1 MAAAAIWDAES
12 TVAQLALFGTR
23 PAFTLLVLTSAALWR
38 RYARLLRELAWP
50 RSILLLGGI
59 EFRDLGDD
67 RAANMCKLLNRG
79 ECKWQDLK
87 PVQGIAHHWAFGAV
101 AYDEF
106 IYVVGGLQAV
116 DPPHGQAESVFH
128 PGLGSF
134 NVNTGEW
141 KPLPPIPAL
150 ESKRHIPAL
159 LGDEIYVFCELGE
172 RMSRATFCYNI
183 KSHQW
188 SEKASMP
195 DGGFDDQCCSTTAV
209 ATLNGSIYVCH
220 SNLAVEVTRF
230 MCFHPHTGEAG
241 SWEVLQDLPTCRYYC
256 FPLLAIDG
264 ELFAI
269 GGHLESR
276 EIQQLG
282 EIESYNPKTRRW
294 TSRPPL
300 PSGREGHCAI
310 VVDEMLYV
318 VGGTIADATRSA
330 DPVQDDA
337 RKASVIAAQVEKFVA
352 SVSSANGSTSLPW
365 AACMLQNDPF
375 TKDGV
380 IWLEHFSAVAT
391 YADLDLPAYNVS
403 PSQAFLHSAPNNE
416 DDEDE
421 EADEEA
427 SDNSIEFSDSL
438 FG

>member
-1 MAAAAIWDAES
+1 
-12 TVAQLALFGTR
+12 
-23 PAFTLLVLTSAALWR
+23 
-38 RYARLLRELAWP
+38 
-50 RSILLLGGI
+50 
-59 EFRDLGDD
+59 
-67 RAANMCKLLNRG
+67 
-79 ECKWQDLK
+79 
-87 PVQGIAHHWAFGAV
+87 
-101 AYDEF
+101 
-106 IYVVGGLQAV
+106 
-116 DPPHGQAESVFH
+116 
-128 PGLGSF
+128 
-134 NVNTGEW
+134 
-141 KPLPPIPAL
+141 
-150 ESKRHIPAL
+150 
-159 LGDEIYVFCELGE
+159 
-172 RMSRATFCYNI
+172 
-183 KSHQW
+183 
-188 SEKASMP
+188 MP